1 MFEGWNKHRRKQL
14 AENEWGTL
22 SGGPQKLLLRQHSI
36 ISLAFELL
44 FSTGVVLCNYCHL
57 CNTFYVK
64 YPFNIPNIEAI
75 NWMYYVPRP
84 IYFVTQKALC
94 SGELVSKIP
103 WQSGCIMGWKREE
116 NISTHVVSS
125 CVVNPFHKTP
135 ISHWNPTDL
144 TENLNKQIGN
154 EGQELACSSIYM
166 LICSS
171 LVLGPLSDS
180 RLRQSNEFSWIY
192 STDHVEPIHAF
203 TTEAIHHC
211 VRPAMHWVQASI
223 IVPFI

>member
-1 MFEGWNKHRRKQL
+1 M
-14 AENEWGTL
+14 
-22 SGGPQKLLLRQHSI
+22 
-36 ISLAFELL
+36 
-44 FSTGVVLCNYCHL
+44 
-57 CNTFYVK
+57 
-64 YPFNIPNIEAI
+64 
-75 NWMYYVPRP
+75 
-84 IYFVTQKALC
+84 
-94 SGELVSKIP
+94 
-103 WQSGCIMGWKREE
+103 GCKTKE
-116 NISTHVVSS
+116 NISTHVSS
-125 CVVNPFHKTP
+125 CVGHPFHRTP
-135 ISHWNPTDL
+135 ISPLNPTDL
-144 TENLNKQIGN
+144 TESQNKQIGKD
-154 EGQELACSSIYM
+154 LACSSIYM